1 MLPLFINRLSKRLG
15 EQLPGNAAHKIM
27 MIKSKRL
34 TFNEDQKKK
43 PAAVLILLY
52 PIDNDWY
59 FFLTKRT
66 NIVEHH
72 KGQISLPGGMIEKN
86 ESYKNAALRETH
98 EEIGVA
104 IDEINIIGSLTP
116 FYVPVSKFKIFPFV
130 GWAVKKPKTVM
141 HSIEVERIFSPSI
154 KNLMLKKMK
163 KEKKGILTD
172 KSITIPYYD
181 LDGEVVWGA
190 TSVILAEFKMVL
202 EDIV

>member
-1 MLPLFINRLSKRLG
+1 M
-15 EQLPGNAAHKIM
+15 
-27 MIKSKRL
+27 
-34 TFNEDQKKK
+34 
-43 PAAVLILLY
+43 
-52 PIDNDWY
+52 
-59 FFLTKRT
+59 
-66 NIVEHH
+66 
-72 KGQISLPGGMIEKN
+72 
-86 ESYKNAALRETH
+86 RETH

-104 IDEINIIGSLTP
+104 IDKINIIGSLTP

-181 LDGEVVWGA
+181 LGGEVVWGA